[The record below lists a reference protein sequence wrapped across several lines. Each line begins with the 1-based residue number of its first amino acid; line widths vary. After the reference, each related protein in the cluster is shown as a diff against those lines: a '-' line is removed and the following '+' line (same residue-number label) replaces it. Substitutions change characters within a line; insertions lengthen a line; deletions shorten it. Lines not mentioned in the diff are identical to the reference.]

1 MRKVEARLAGLA
13 RLHSRGGEA
22 ARTKREYRQRE
33 DRLYLFC
40 IKVEMPIRAMRL
52 QRMEAHGA
60 LRTQDAWSG
69 FVGGR

>member
-22 ARTKREYRQRE
+22 ARTKREYRQR

-60 LRTQDAWSG
+60 LRTQHAWSG
-69 FVGGR
+69 FVGCR